1 MSSAAPKFESD
12 FDFLRRLVHER
23 SAIVLE
29 ANQSYLLEARLG
41 PVAHKAGIPTVSELL
56 RRLRAERFGPLHRAA
71 VEAMTTNET
80 FFFRDLAPFQ
90 ALQKVVIPSIL
101 ANNAACRQ
109 LSVWCAAASS
119 GQEPYSVAM
128 TLREHFPQLAQWKIE
143 LHATDLSDE
152 MMERVR
158 SGSYS
163 QLEVNRGLP
172 AQMLIKY
179 FQRSGV
185 RWTVKPE
192 LVSLLTVRKVNL
204 IDPWPNFPLLDVVF
218 LRNVLIYFDVETK
231 KKVLARMKRV
241 LRPGGF
247 LFLGGAETPSGL
259 EDDFERVNFANASCY
274 QLRAPEAK

>member
-1 MSSAAPKFESD
+1 MNSAAPKFESD

-29 ANQSYLLEARLG
+29 PTQSYLLEARLG
-41 PVAHKAGIPTVSELL
+41 PVAHKAGIPTVGELL
-56 RRLRAERFGPLHRAA
+56 RRLRLERYGPLHRSV

-90 ALQKVVIPSIL
+90 ALQKVVIPAIL
-101 ANNAACRQ
+101 SNNAAGRQ

-128 TLREHFPQLAQWKIE
+128 TLREHFPQLTQWKVE

-152 MMERVR
+152 MLERVR

-192 LVSLLTVRKVNL
+192 LTSLLTVRKVNL

-231 KKVLARMKRV
+231 KKILGRMKRV
-241 LRPGGF
+241 LRPGGY
-247 LFLGGAETPSGL
+247 LFLGGAETTSGL

-274 QLRAPEAK
+274 QLRGPEAK